1 MVVKKQAKQASTLKT
16 SPKKFKFLEN
26 SVTAELAFEAY
37 GRDLNEVFSNAALA
51 TMETMVHLAAVLP
64 KQSKPIKLQN
74 KDLKSLLIDFLNE
87 IIYYKDAEQI
97 FLSKFDI
104 DIKQKPDGVWL
115 LSAKIHG
122 EPMDRK
128 RHLLRADV
136 KAATYHMLELKKEKN
151 GWLARVVLDV

>member
-1 MVVKKQAKQASTLKT
+1 MVAKKPARQADRSKTAS
-16 SPKKFKFLEN
+16 KKFKFLEN

-37 GRDLNEVFSNAALA
+37 GKDLNEVFTNAALA
-51 TMETMVHLAAVLP
+51 TMETMVHLTAVLP
-64 KQSKPIKLQN
+64 KISKPIKLQN
-74 KDLKSLLIDFLNE
+74 KELKSLLIDFLNE
-87 IIYYKDAEQI
+87 LIYYKDAEQI

-104 DIKQKPDGVWL
+104 DVKQKPDGVWL

-136 KAATYHMLELKKEKN
+136 KAATYHMLELKKEKA
-151 GWLARVVLDV
+151 GWTARVVLDV